1 VNKVTIN
8 RAPVLTLWATVV
20 AERLGYKPTEALT
33 LAKALTGST
42 AQAHGQALGIY
53 TPKGK
58 KAGKKAKEP
67 KPLQVFSQQF
77 LAKKIPMVRTTEGLR
92 AVISGQPIQPESVER
107 YLATKFGDA
116 LPEAREAMEALAGSV
131 PPKEL
136 GESAYTL
143 YGKFAPKVASG
154 ALGWGA
160 KGELDLDLIRSLA
173 GKSKLA

>member
-1 VNKVTIN
+1 MNKININ

-20 AERLGYKPTEALT
+20 AERLGYKHAEALT

-53 TPKGK
+53 TPKEK
-58 KAGKKAKEP
+58 KDEKKKAKDSKSLE
-67 KPLQVFSQQF
+67 VFSQQF
-77 LAKKIPMVRTTEGLR
+77 LAKKIPMVRTSDGLR
-92 AVISGQPIQPESVER
+92 AVGNGQPIQPESVER
-107 YLATKFGDA
+107 YLASKFGDA
-116 LPEAREAMEALAGSV
+116 LPEARDAMQELARSV

-136 GESAYTL
+136 GLSAYAL

-154 ALGWGA
+154 TLGWGA

-173 GKSKLA
+173 SKSK